1 MTRMDRRTRMLRRA
15 GLPMGIIDFYRVLAQ
30 ALAEF
35 RERGYDS
42 RERLNYWLGM
52 LRIAANRA
60 LPSMDQAQ
68 RNIRARLG
76 KMFKDATSQ
85 SAFKR
90 QHPALSQ
97 YALQRVG
104 PKLAP
109 ILERRIMASADLI
122 RLHREQSIEKVLQ
135 RFSGLVTSIPQGGS
149 RNAGTGDEKKAI
161 GKSLRQMNF
170 EERRVVI
177 DQGHK
182 LIANVQQ
189 TIAEDNNAL
198 GFVWRHVHQ
207 AGYDARPEH
216 EARDGKFF
224 ALRGNWAIEAG
235 LMKRGPNPYSDEID
249 MVGVAPF
256 CRCWATYLYNIR
268 DLPPEFLTQ
277 KGREHIEGK
286 RRAS

>member
-1 MTRMDRRTRMLRRA
+1 
-15 GLPMGIIDFYRVLAQ
+15 MGIVDFYRVLAQ

-35 RERGYDS
+35 RQTGYDS
-42 RERLNYWLGM
+42 RDRLNHWLGL

-60 LPSMDQAQ
+60 MPSMTEAQ
-68 RNIRARLG
+68 RNIRTRLG
-76 KMFKDATSQ
+76 KMFKDATTGT
-85 SAFKR
+85 AFKR

-104 PKLAP
+104 PKLTP

-135 RFSGLVTSIPQGGS
+135 RFSGLVTSIPEGGT
-149 RNAGTGDEKKAI
+149 RNFDTRKDKAAI
-161 GKSLRQMNF
+161 GKSLRQMSF
-170 EERRVVI
+170 EERRVVV

-224 ALRGNWAIEAG
+224 AIRGNWAIEAG

-256 CRCWATYLYNIR
+256 CRCWAVYLYNIR
-268 DLPPEFLTQ
+268 DLPDDCLTQ

-286 RRAS
+286 RHAS